1 MLIPIIVSS
10 AVVLAV
16 VSLCL
21 VKPNAGRIFLGLFFL
36 AMAIGVNG
44 SVTLTNPQG
53 YVDYAS
59 GALIPFYR
67 DIALAVVEWNPVL
80 FGVLLMAFEIV
91 MGLLLLHKHRAVK
104 VGLVGTMLFVAG
116 IAPLST
122 VQIPWLG
129 LLIGQAYLLTKDF
142 DTTFLETI
150 RYKLGRGAT
159 QGEVQ
164 RALPGDDLVPSPK
177 SGYTQAITIRA
188 PKAIVWPWLV

>member
-10 AVVLAV
+10 AFVLAV

-21 VKPNAGRIFLGLFFL
+21 MKPNAGRIFLGLFFP

-44 SVTLTNPQG
+44 SFTLTNPQG

-67 DIALAVVEWNPVL
+67 DIALAVVELSPVL
-80 FGVLLMAFEIV
+80 FGLLLMAFEIA

-104 VGLVGTMLFVAG
+104 VGLIGTMVFVAG

-122 VQIPWLG
+122 LQIPWLG

-159 QGEVQ
+159 
-164 RALPGDDLVPSPK
+164 
-177 SGYTQAITIRA
+177 
-188 PKAIVWPWLV
+188 